1 MSDNVTPL
9 QPYLLRALYQWMED
23 NSLTPQILVDVSV
36 PGVLAPVELAKDNI
50 IQFNIASRAVRD
62 LLLDDDGV
70 SFNARFSGVPQEV
83 HAPIV
88 AVLGIFAKENGQG
101 MIFND
106 SVQDTLIASGE
117 KSSSDVAD
125 RSVERTNKPS
135 GKPTLKIIK

>member
-50 IQFNIASRAVRD
+50 IQFNVASRAVRD
-62 LLLDDDGV
+62 LVLDDDGV
-70 SFNARFSGVPQEV
+70 SFSARFSGIPQEV

-106 SVQDTLIASGE
+106 SVQDPLIASGE
-117 KSSSDVAD
+117 KSDSDVAD
-125 RSVERTNKPS
+125 RSVERINKPS